1 MDEYIEREAVVAA
14 MNAEGYTKNMRVH
27 KRILEIPAVDAV
39 KVIRCENC
47 VCCQWKNS
55 TCTYG
60 WCTKHCENVM
70 RNEYCSWGED
80 EPDG

>member
-39 KVIRCENC
+39 KVIR
-47 VCCQWKNS
+47 
-55 TCTYG
+55 
-60 WCTKHCENVM
+60 
-70 RNEYCSWGED
+70 
-80 EPDG
+80 